1 MVGNAAEEGLMQQ
14 IGNPSHLDWGRIVV
28 PAAFLSGYGAGY
40 LTWRVLPFA
49 TIWLALLVGAIVC
62 ILVGWRLA
70 AWFERRAW
78 AKWCAEQEAQR
89 SAHAA
94 ETERAIAALKAERG
108 T

>member
-40 LTWRVLPFA
+40 ATWRLIPFA
-49 TIWLALLVGAIVC
+49 TFWLALVVGIVVCLLVA
-62 ILVGWRLA
+62 WRLA

-89 SAHAA
+89 A
-94 ETERAIAALKAERG
+94 EEMRVTERAIAKMKG
-108 T
+108 QP